1 MKKILLL
8 ASLGFSLT
16 AFSADVI
23 PNECAFPAAK
33 PLINAAFT
41 AQGVSNVAYAATDTA
56 QGVSNAAY
64 VASFAAQAVSNTAYK
79 AFDTAQAVS
88 NATYAALSGLSN
100 ATLTVLNGSGTTNT
114 IIITNG
120 TIRIVQ

>member
-8 ASLGFSLT
+8 ASLGISLT
-16 AFSADVI
+16 AFGADVI

-41 AQGVSNVAYAATDTA
+41 AQATSNTAVSASLAAQA
-56 QGVSNAAY
+56 ASNAA
-64 VASFAAQAVSNTAYK
+64 
-79 AFDTAQAVS
+79 
-88 NATYAALSGLSN
+88 YAALSGLSN

-114 IIITNG
+114 LIITNG